1 MRFSLGGFV
10 SLSVEEESCADRP
23 LSLLRVCGCKRIPCV
38 NADPSS
44 TSGRVRAC
52 QSDPSKRARGEK
64 TVPVSG
70 RARANL
76 DWPARVSCGRPG
88 RGREKMCKNSTIE
101 IAYFT
106 TVGYLSM
113 FWVYLFI

>member
-1 MRFSLGGFV
+1 M
-10 SLSVEEESCADRP
+10 
-23 LSLLRVCGCKRIPCV
+23 

-52 QSDPSKRARGEK
+52 QSDPGKRARGKK

-76 DWPARVSCGRPG
+76 YWPAQVSCRGTG
-88 RGREKMCKNSTIE
+88 KERGREKEKE
-101 IAYFT
+101 
-106 TVGYLSM
+106 VGEGEREREREVGRESD
-113 FWVYLFI
+113 I